1 MIKFIKM
8 DLLTL
13 VKIPDERLRT
23 PTQEV
28 TMFDEQLR
36 EFIQQMHATMHNFN
50 GIGLAAN
57 QVGDFRRI
65 FVIDEKLHKYNVFIN
80 PKIVKKAMFT
90 QSYMEGCLSIPEKS
104 FVVPRYYSIDIDYQD
119 MEGTK
124 HTLWASRGLAEVIQH
139 EIDHLNN
146 TLIMDY

>member
-1 MIKFIKM
+1 M
-8 DLLTL
+8 DLRTL

-57 QVGDFRRI
+57 QVGDLRKI
-65 FVIDEKLHKYNVFIN
+65 FVIDEKLYKYNVFIN
-80 PKIVKKAMFT
+80 PKIVKKSMFT